1 MTRVTRHLAALALA
15 GTVASGSLFATTPA
29 LAGATGGND
38 GLVNVTNNNV
48 VVQPNV
54 PIAVAANVCGVSIAA
69 VAIVDDSGT
78 AKECTALGG
87 AATGSWIKQN

>member
-15 GTVASGSLFATTPA
+15 GTVAGSSLVGGTSA
-29 LAGATGGND
+29 LAGTTGGTD

-54 PIAVAANVCGVSIAA
+54 PIAVAANVCGVSVA
-69 VAIVDDSGT
+69 VVAVVDRSGT
-78 AKECTALGG
+78 AKQCKALGG
-87 AATGSWIKQN
+87 ASTNSWIKQN

>member
-1 MTRVTRHLAALALA
+1 MSRVTRHLAALALA
-15 GTVASGSLFATTPA
+15 GTVAGTSLVAGMPA
-29 LAGATGGND
+29 SASTLGGND

-48 VVQPNV
+48 VVNANV
-54 PIAVAANVCGVSIAA
+54 PIAVASNICGVSVAV

>member
-15 GTVASGSLFATTPA
+15 GTVASGSLFAATPA
-29 LAGATGGND
+29 LAGATGAND

-54 PIAVAANVCGVSIAA
+54 PIAVAANVCGVSVAV

-78 AKECTALGG
+78 AKECKALGG
-87 AATGSWIKQN
+87 ASTNSWIKQN